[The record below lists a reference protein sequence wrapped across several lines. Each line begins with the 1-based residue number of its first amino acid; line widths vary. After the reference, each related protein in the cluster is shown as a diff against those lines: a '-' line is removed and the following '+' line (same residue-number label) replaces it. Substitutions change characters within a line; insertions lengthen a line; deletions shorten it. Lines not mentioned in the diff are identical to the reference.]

1 MSSFIEVF
9 KNAEARKVFQ
19 FPEFNRLLS
28 ARILITLVIQIQNI
42 SLYWMIYQLTKDP
55 LSLGLIGLAEAIP
68 SLAVVLYAGH
78 LADIYDRKKIVI
90 YSFLLFS
97 LSSLALFFLSLYQ
110 GLSTD
115 SFKIAVYSIVFI
127 SGIAR
132 GFYRPANGALLAQI
146 LPRSLYA
153 SGAAWSSSFWQIASV
168 FGASLGGILIGF
180 IGMKFTF
187 LFAFSLAVLGLI
199 ALIGIKPKPSAIQQ
213 KADNLYYSL
222 MMGVNFVFK
231 NRIILGAMSLDLI
244 SVLFGGAV
252 ALLSVFASDVLKV
265 GPELFGVLNAA
276 PSVGAILMSLF
287 LAFRPPLAN
296 AGRNLIFAV
305 IGFGFS
311 MIFFALSTNFWLSVF
326 FLVLSGVFDSV
337 SVVIRSAIMQL
348 LTPDEMRGRVSAVN
362 TMFIGSSNEIG
373 AFESGLAARV
383 MGLVPSVV
391 FGGSM
396 AVITGITTF
405 FANKKLKNLNLN
417 KYFSE

>member
-19 FPEFNRLLS
+19 FPEFNRLLI
-28 ARILITLVIQIQNI
+28 ARILITLVIQIQNV

-78 LADIYDRKKIVI
+78 LADIYDRKKIVV

-97 LSSLALFFLSLYQ
+97 FSSLALFFVSLF
-110 GLSTD
+110 GNLEVD
-115 SFKIAVYSIVFI
+115 SFKIAVYSIVFVG
-127 SGIAR
+127 GIAR
-132 GFYRPANGALLAQI
+132 GFYRPANGALLSQI
-146 LPRSLYA
+146 LPRNLYA
-153 SGAAWSSSFWQIASV
+153 SGAAWNSSFWQIASV
-168 FGASLGGILIGF
+168 FGASLGGVLIGF

-187 LFAFSLAVLGLI
+187 LFAFLLAVLGLL
-199 ALIGIKPKPSAIQQ
+199 ALIGIKPKPSAVQQ
-213 KADNLYYSL
+213 KADNLYHSL
-222 MMGVNFVFK
+222 MLGVNFVFK
-231 NRIILGAMSLDLI
+231 NKIILGAMSLDLI

-252 ALLSVFASDVLKV
+252 ALLSIFASDILKV

-373 AFESGLAARV
+373 AFESGLAARI

-396 AVITGITTF
+396 AVITGFTTF